1 MTAEQT
7 DSISVES
14 LRYKDT
20 RKNNPTPESA
30 GAMAASDPDF
40 ARDSTK
46 PHPDSAAAEK
56 QAAEL
61 NDYLRGLMSN
71 GGVSIQDLPRIR
83 MMLDGEK
90 EPEYP
95 RLTWRKGEGSL
106 RERTYGNLYTHDKV
120 VPEEIIA
127 GLVKNERFKNASLL
141 FEPESILPPEAIFSP
156 YKYEGEWSNRLVRA
170 TAQRAMSSLLYKD
183 KMRGKVQLVYMDPPY
198 NISFSSQFAATADS
212 TSNSNGDV
220 PPDAMRI
227 RAFRDSYKDG
237 VHSYLDGLKEQ
248 MELAKELLHES
259 GSFVMQIGPDNLHQ
273 VAILMSEV
281 FGSVNHV
288 ATIPYRTTTNPSAQL
303 LPEIGNWLVWF
314 AKDKQKTKYHQLYV
328 ARNDRKAILDYWQHR
343 ARFET
348 DTGETRALT
357 AEERADPNNIAAA
370 GQIFMT
376 YPCYSNHTSYTGRS
390 DTYYHHGNDQPCN
403 LEGWPED
410 FRQEAKDGP
419 HYDHTCV
426 PDECNKPL
434 PENWTQH
441 ECNEDCDNTTGN
453 RLCPKGRKC
462 GPNCHATAY
471 PCPNG
476 SQWRVSLRGLHTI
489 AQQRRITQGRNIQ
502 WKFYENELP
511 GVVLN
516 AIWENSGRV
525 TDRQYIVQTPTRVLD
540 RVLLMTTDPGDLVL
554 DLTCGSGALP
564 LRAEEWGRRWIAVDV
579 SAISIAIARECLA
592 TNLYTN
598 HLLVDSVEGAPIDHE
613 LEQQLWPPDKRQLF
627 REKEGGYNDD
637 PSRGFVMERQMRV
650 SAKTLAYGPTAS
662 DIIRHQDRSTKS
674 RQQKVRAAS
683 PFTVE
688 SDSPSRSIR
697 PDQAQDGL
705 AQERPEVTPT
715 VSRICEALLKSGIR
729 QAGRLIYKVE
739 DLSPSTSRDVTHQAT
754 LVAVDAGDRKPAVF
768 YIASEDE
775 TITTTR
781 VGNAARHVMRNPDY
795 ADLVVV
801 GFDRD
806 AAALPESMLDAY
818 AGVEIMIVE
827 PSKDLHL
834 PGLQHSASDNAFE
847 IVSEPIVRLHNQGS
861 GEAAIKVVGVNA
873 YDPSNLNVRSP
884 DVHHIMGI
892 LVDTEYDGNRFN
904 THLMNVVECDRN
916 SRTLKGLGDG
926 LARNLNENHFKR
938 FKGKTTNPFTLPTD
952 GSRVAVKVIDQTGIE
967 HMKVLDVED
976 FRELGV

>member
-1 MTAEQT
+1 MTSEQT

-20 RKNNPTPESA
+20 RKNNPTPEAA
-30 GAMAASDPDF
+30 GAIAASDPDF

-71 GGVSIQDLPRIR
+71 GGVAIQDLPRIR
-83 MMLDGEK
+83 MILDGEK

-127 GLVKNERFKNASLL
+127 GLVKNERFKKASLL
-141 FEPESILPPEAIFSP
+141 FEPESLLPPEAIFSP

-183 KMRGKVQLVYMDPPY
+183 KMRGNVQLVYMDPPY

-212 TSNSNGDV
+212 TSNNSGDV

-273 VAILMSEV
+273 VAMLMAEV
-281 FGSVNHV
+281 FGAENHV
-288 ATIPYRTTTNPSAQL
+288 VTIPYKTGNNPGKHL
-303 LPEIGNWLVWF
+303 TRIGNWLVWY
-314 AKDKQKTKYHQLYV
+314 AKDLGKLKYRQLYEKQGLRYYIDNWRINRGEGSLQ
-328 ARNDRKAILDYWQHR
+328 APDGTRRKITNAEKSNPSLIPRQHR
-343 ARFET
+343 LYRLM
-348 DTGETRALT
+348 G
-357 AEERADPNNIAAA
+357 
-370 GQIFMT
+370 
-376 YPCYSNHTSYTGRS
+376 CTSSSWSDTGRS
-390 DTYYHHGNDQPCN
+390 DTFYWHADDTPC
-403 LEGWPED
+403 D
-410 FRQEAKDGP
+410 A
-419 HYDHTCV
+419 H
-426 PDECNKPL
+426 PDAW
-434 PENWTQH
+434 ENH
-441 ECNEDCDNTTGN
+441 ECSDACDAAESDKLPKPNNN
-453 RLCPKGRKC
+453 RACPKGRRC
-462 GPNCHATAY
+462 GENCEANAY
-471 PCPNG
+471 LCPAG
-476 SQWRVSLRGLHTI
+476 KQWSVSLRGLHSI
-489 AQQRRITQGRNIQ
+489 ASQERLLEDGSTVSFQV
-502 WKFYENELP
+502 FHDEHP
-511 GVVLN
+511 GPQLTAFWDDGGLVSN
-516 AIWENSGRV
+516 K
-525 TDRQYIVQTPTRVLD
+525 QYIVQTQERIID
-540 RVLLMTTDPGDLVL
+540 RVLLMTTDPGDLIL
-554 DLTCGSGALP
+554 DLTCGSGAMP
-564 LRAEEWGRRWIAVDV
+564 VRAEEWGRRWIAVDV

-598 HLLVDSVEGAPIDHE
+598 HLLVDSVEGAPIHHE
-613 LEQQLWPPDKRQLF
+613 LEQQLWPPDKRTPF
-627 REKEGGYNDD
+627 REKEGGYNED
-637 PSRGFVMERQMRV
+637 PSQGFVVERQLRV
-650 SAKTLAYGPTAS
+650 AAKTLAYGPTAS
-662 DIIRHQDRSTKS
+662 DIIRHQDRTITSH
-674 RQQKVRAAS
+674 QQKVRAAS

-688 SDSPSRSIR
+688 SDSPSRSVR
-697 PDQAQDGL
+697 PDQAQGGTVQD
-705 AQERPEVTPT
+705 RPEVTPT

-729 QAGRLIYKVE
+729 QAGRLLYKVD

-754 LVAVDAGDRKPAVF
+754 LVAVDTGDRKPAVF

-775 TITTTR
+775 TVTTTR
-781 VGNAARHVMRNPDY
+781 VGNAARYVMRNPDY
-795 ADLVVV
+795 TNLVII

-806 AAALPESMLDAY
+806 AAALPESTLDVY
-818 AGVEIMIVE
+818 AGVKIMIVE

-834 PGLQHSASDNAFE
+834 PGLQHSESDNAFE
-847 IVSEPIVRLHNQGS
+847 IVSEPIVRLHGQGN

-873 YDPSNLNVRSP
+873 YDPRNLNVRSP
-884 DVHHIMGI
+884 DVHNIMGI

-904 THLMNVVECDRN
+904 THLMNVVACDRN
-916 SRTLKGLGDG
+916 SRTLKNLGDR

-938 FKGKTTNPFTLPTD
+938 FKGKTTNPFRLPKD

-967 HMKVLDVED
+967 HMKVLDIED
-976 FRELGV
+976 FGELRG

>member
-1 MTAEQT
+1 MTTEQT

-61 NDYLRGLMSN
+61 NNYLRGLMSN

-127 GLVKNERFKNASLL
+127 GLVKNERFKNANLL

-198 NISFSSQFAATADS
+198 NISFSSQFAVTADS
-212 TSNSNGDV
+212 TSNKRGEV
-220 PPDAMRI
+220 PPDAKSI

-248 MELAKELLHES
+248 MELARELLHES
-259 GSFVMQIGPDNLHQ
+259 GSFMMQIGPDNLHQ
-273 VAILMSEV
+273 VALLMSEV
-281 FGSVNHV
+281 FGSENYV
-288 ATIPYRTTTNPSAQL
+288 ATIPYKTSDSIGRHLTR
-303 LPEIGNWLVWF
+303 IGNWLIWY
-314 AKDKQKTKYHQLYV
+314 ARDIENLKYRQLYEKQGLDFYIRNWPLNRGEGSIQSSDGTRRKITSAEKV
-328 ARNDRKAILDYWQHR
+328 DQNLIPKGARLY
-343 ARFET
+343 
-348 DTGETRALT
+348 
-357 AEERADPNNIAAA
+357 
-370 GQIFMT
+370 T
-376 YPCYSNHTSYTGRS
+376 YLESASSSRSDTGRS
-390 DTYYHHGNDQPCN
+390 DTFYWHKDDSPCDVHSDA
-403 LEGWPED
+403 W
-410 FRQEAKDGP
+410 DG
-419 HYDHTCV
+419 HVCSSACDAAES
-426 PDECNKPL
+426 DKLSKP
-434 PENWTQH
+434 N
-441 ECNEDCDNTTGN
+441 NN
-453 RLCPKGRKC
+453 RACPNGRKC
-462 GPNCHATAY
+462 GQNCQANAY
-471 PCPNG
+471 PCPTERHW
-476 SQWRVSLRGLHTI
+476 SVSLRGLHSI
-489 AQQRRITQGRNIQ
+489 ATQNRLLVIGSNLKIQ
-502 WKFYENELP
+502 VFQDEHP
-511 GVVLN
+511 GTQLN
-516 AIWENSGRV
+516 SFWAEGSIVSNK
-525 TDRQYIVQTPTRVLD
+525 QYIVETPRRVLD

-554 DLTCGSGALP
+554 DLTCGSGAMSV
-564 LRAEEWGRRWIAVDV
+564 RCEEWGRRWISVDV
-579 SAISIAIARECLA
+579 SAISIAITRERLS
-592 TNLYTN
+592 TTLYTN
-598 HLLVDSVEGAPIDHE
+598 HLLVDSVEGAPIDHNN
-613 LEQQLWPPDKRQLF
+613 EQALWPLEYRVAFKEKQGGYGNDPGHGFVTERQL
-627 REKEGGYNDD
+627 K
-637 PSRGFVMERQMRV
+637 V
-650 SAKTLAYGPTAS
+650 SARTLAYGPKAN
-662 DIIRHQDRSTKS
+662 DVIRHPDRIERSNS
-674 RQQKVRAAS
+674 QKVRAAS

-697 PDQAQDGL
+697 PDQAQDNL

-754 LVAVDAGDRKPAVF
+754 LVAVGTGDRKPVVF

-806 AAALPESMLDAY
+806 AAALPESMLDVY
-818 AGVEIMIVE
+818 AGVGIMIVE
-827 PSKDLHL
+827 PNKDLHL

-847 IVSEPIVRLHNQGS
+847 IVSEPIVRLHNQGN
-861 GEAAIKVVGVNA
+861 GEAAIEVVGVNA
-873 YDPSNLNVRSP
+873 YDPRNLNVRSP

-938 FKGKTTNPFTLPTD
+938 FKGKTTNPFTLLTD